1 MIRQA
6 CCLELPLSYILVGRL
21 QLGRW
26 TGRYYSYKSK
36 CEELQK
42 LQGIELEA
50 VKLAS
55 TVLQGNFE
63 LPKVVDTGDRG

>member
-26 TGRYYSYKSK
+26 TGRYYSYKS
-36 CEELQK
+36 EWGATEAA
-42 LQGIELEA
+42 GIELEA

>member
-1 MIRQA
+1 MDRTI
-6 CCLELPLSYILVGRL
+6 L
-21 QLGRW
+21 QLQVEMWGA
-26 TGRYYSYKSK
+26 T
-36 CEELQK
+36 EAA
-42 LQGIELEA
+42 GIELEA

>member
-1 MIRQA
+1 MDRTIFTVTSRN
-6 CCLELPLSYILVGRL
+6 
-21 QLGRW
+21 
-26 TGRYYSYKSK
+26 
-36 CEELQK
+36 EELQK

-63 LPKVVDTGDRG
+63 LPKVDTGERG